1 MKQTVFI
8 ISLLALILT
17 SFFGVFGSQI
27 ISELKTEVSSIETYD
42 DTSINTSIDSLI
54 SEINSLETSDYSE
67 LALQIETLQ
76 TAISEISE
84 FDDTDLVGKTTS
96 LEAQIELLNGLITTL
111 QNKITAL
118 ENTPGV
124 TPEVL
129 FDENGSFLEFYEV
142 MSKLC
147 VKYFNTTQMD
157 CSVNDNGS
165 SMSVNSWKNINNY
178 TNEELIARMVM
189 FYNEL
194 SNYSQYLDYFQV
206 IVIETGYLD
215 GDYSI
220 NIASTLSSLY
230 ILSGNVTYEDIL
242 PSIKWPLNR
251 ALSYKFDGDL
261 LIENQI
267 TLDTSLIETYIEGFI
282 TNNTF
287 GDDLLQPLN

>member
-42 DTSINTSIDSLI
+42 DTSINTSIASLI

-96 LEAQIELLNGLITTL
+96 LEAQIELLNSLITTL

-118 ENTPGV
+118 ENTPGG

-220 NIASTLSSLY
+220 NIASTVSSLY
-230 ILSGNVTYEDIL
+230 ILSGNVTYEDII

-251 ALSYKFDGDL
+251 ALSSKFDGGL

-267 TLDTSLIETYIEGFI
+267 ALDTSLIETYIEGFI